1 MRRITSRLAIAALA
15 VTLSTQSATAQPYTY
30 DYSGTTVG
38 GPRWAR
44 PKIDFYGG
52 SSAVPYSAFGFSVY
66 RTGTHSFLSEAT
78 SWDNYLYLYEAAD
91 DGNYLLIQNDDL
103 NGTAGLS
110 GFDFVLDR
118 NKVYHLVTTGY
129 QNIDAGVFS
138 NSITGPSEYVFDY
151 CCFQLPESTVPEPT
165 VPESTVPES
174 TVPEPSTYALMAAG
188 LLALGVTARKR
199 RATA

>member
-1 MRRITSRLAIAALA
+1 MRRIASRLAMAVLA
-15 VTLSTQSATAQPYTY
+15 VTLSAQSATAQPYTY
-30 DYSGTTVG
+30 EYSGTTVG
-38 GPRWAR
+38 GPTWNR

-52 SSAVPYSAFGFSVY
+52 PTVVPYSAFGFSVY
-66 RTGTHSFLSEAT
+66 RSGTHSFLSRATT
-78 SWDNYLYLYEAAD
+78 SWDNFLYLYEAAA
-91 DGNYLLIQNDDL
+91 DGDFNLLIQNDDL

-118 NKVYHLVTTGY
+118 NNVYFLVTTGY
-129 QNIDAGVFS
+129 QNIDAGAFS
-138 NSITGPSEYVFDY
+138 NSISGPSEYVFTY
-151 CCFQLPESTVPEPT
+151 CCFQLPESTVPE
-165 VPESTVPES
+165 STVPVS